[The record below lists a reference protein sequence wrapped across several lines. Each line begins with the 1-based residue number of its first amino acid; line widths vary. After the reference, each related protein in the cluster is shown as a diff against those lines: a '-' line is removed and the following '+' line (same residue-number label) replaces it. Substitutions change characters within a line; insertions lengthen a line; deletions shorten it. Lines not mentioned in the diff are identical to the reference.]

1 MAASMRALW
10 KGVIEADNLSVPVK
24 LYTAVRPHEIHFR
37 MLHDQD
43 GVPVRQVL
51 ECPVEGKEVPREHA
65 VKGYE
70 VRKDQYVIVNDEDLE
85 GCGPEASRSISVLH
99 FVDPATVDPIY
110 FEKAQYLGPDEH
122 AERPYATFVE
132 ALRRT
137 GKAAVVQYVTR
148 GKQYL
153 AMVRPLGDALCL
165 EQMRYADEVLP
176 AEELASLTED
186 VDASVARPAGSARK
200 KRSAAG
206 AISDR
211 EVAMADQGRSAA
223 RLGEVGDL
231 TRRLPKIRRHPDG
244 ADLEA
249 REHGLEHL
257 VAVLG
262 LHENA
267 VPLLDPLRSQ
277 RRCHG
282 IDPPLQVSPCPAFL
296 APDEADLVPVTP
308 GRLMQE
314 VGEVHDP
321 FGHRQDTFHGSPSG
335 SDHVKRSSRQA
346 MMMRA
351 MNGLSF
357 SQETSMPS
365 LAITTL
371 RVREKPSRSTGRS
384 R

>member
-51 ECPVEGKEVPREHA
+51 ECPIEGKEVPREHA

-70 VRKDQYVIVNDEDLE
+70 VRKDQYVVVNDEDLD
-85 GCGPEASRSISVLH
+85 GCGPEASRSIRVLH

-132 ALRRT
+132 ALKRT
-137 GKAAVVQYVTR
+137 GKAAVVQYVLR

-153 AMVRPLGDALCL
+153 AMVRPLGEALCL

-200 KRSAAG
+200 KSGGAG

-211 EVAMADQGRSAA
+211 EVAMAEQLVGALASDFDPA
-223 RLGEVGDL
+223 RYRDEYRDCVTEMIQRKAGGEVVATKMPPEKPATRGKDL
-231 TRRLPKIRRHPDG
+231 TEALKASIEHVRRKRG
-244 ADLEA
+244 K
-249 REHGLEHL
+249 
-257 VAVLG
+257 
-262 LHENA
+262 
-267 VPLLDPLRSQ
+267 
-277 RRCHG
+277 
-282 IDPPLQVSPCPAFL
+282 
-296 APDEADLVPVTP
+296 
-308 GRLMQE
+308 
-314 VGEVHDP
+314 
-321 FGHRQDTFHGSPSG
+321 DT
-335 SDHVKRSSRQA
+335 
-346 MMMRA
+346 
-351 MNGLSF
+351 
-357 SQETSMPS
+357 
-365 LAITTL
+365 
-371 RVREKPSRSTGRS
+371 
-384 R
+384 

>member
-200 KRSAAG
+200 KRGAAG

-211 EVAMADQGRSAA
+211 EVAMAEQLVGALASDFDPNQYRDEYRDCVMEMIQRKAG
-223 RLGEVGDL
+223 GEVIATKLPPEKPATRGKDL
-231 TRRLPKIRRHPDG
+231 T
-244 ADLEA
+244 EA
-249 REHGLEHL
+249 LKASIE
-257 VAVLG
+257 
-262 LHENA
+262 
-267 VPLLDPLRSQ
+267 
-277 RRCHG
+277 
-282 IDPPLQVSPCPAFL
+282 
-296 APDEADLVPVTP
+296 
-308 GRLMQE
+308 
-314 VGEVHDP
+314 
-321 FGHRQDTFHGSPSG
+321 
-335 SDHVKRSSRQA
+335 HVKRKRGKDA
-346 MMMRA
+346 
-351 MNGLSF
+351 
-357 SQETSMPS
+357 
-365 LAITTL
+365 
-371 RVREKPSRSTGRS
+371 
-384 R
+384 

>member
-70 VRKDQYVIVNDEDLE
+70 VRKDQYVIVNDEDLD
-85 GCGPEASRSISVLH
+85 GCGPEASRSIRVLH
-99 FVDPATVDPIY
+99 FVDPTTVDPIY
-110 FEKAQYLGPDEH
+110 FEKAQYLGPDEQ

-137 GKAAVVQYVTR
+137 GKAAVVQYVLR

-211 EVAMADQGRSAA
+211 EVAMAEQLVGALASDFDPNQYRDEYRDCVMEMIQRKAG
-223 RLGEVGDL
+223 GETITTKLPPEKPATRGKDL
-231 TRRLPKIRRHPDG
+231 T
-244 ADLEA
+244 EA
-249 REHGLEHL
+249 LKASIE
-257 VAVLG
+257 
-262 LHENA
+262 
-267 VPLLDPLRSQ
+267 
-277 RRCHG
+277 
-282 IDPPLQVSPCPAFL
+282 
-296 APDEADLVPVTP
+296 
-308 GRLMQE
+308 
-314 VGEVHDP
+314 
-321 FGHRQDTFHGSPSG
+321 
-335 SDHVKRSSRQA
+335 HVKRKRQKDA
-346 MMMRA
+346 
-351 MNGLSF
+351 
-357 SQETSMPS
+357 
-365 LAITTL
+365 
-371 RVREKPSRSTGRS
+371 
-384 R
+384 